1 MDREAAVVLVIDV
14 IVDSQ
19 DRNINCMCPC
29 SRPGKTNKD
38 RSSTMILL
46 VDFIV
51 VDQDIVL
58 SYLLSEYRLVS
69 GLYDCDIHCA

>member
-1 MDREAAVVLVIDV
+1 M

-19 DRNINCMCPC
+19 DRTLDCIGPC
-29 SRPGKTNKD
+29 SRPGSTDKD
-38 RSSTMILL
+38 RSSAVILT